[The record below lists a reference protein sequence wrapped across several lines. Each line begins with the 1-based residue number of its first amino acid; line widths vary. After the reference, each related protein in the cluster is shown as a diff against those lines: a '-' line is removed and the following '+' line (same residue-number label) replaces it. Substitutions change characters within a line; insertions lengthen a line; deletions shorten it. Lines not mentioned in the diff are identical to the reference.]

1 MTSAQREQ
9 WETAQE
15 AAEAAWF
22 REVEWRYITRQLEAL
37 YGAVWAG
44 DTSAYTRERIGRL
57 EALQQALCGFPE
69 QLAA

>member
-1 MTSAQREQ
+1 MTREQ
-9 WETAQE
+9 WETTQE

-22 REVEWRYITRQLEAL
+22 RKAEWQRITRQLEAL
-37 YGAVWAG
+37 YGAMRAG
-44 DTSAYTRERIGRL
+44 DTSVYTRQRIGRL